1 MKTAHHPSVVPSL
14 GGLVLTGVVL
24 LSLAAASY
32 GASFLALGRLAV
44 PLSLGIAISK
54 ALIVL
59 FVFME
64 FGRLSSSAKL
74 AAGAA
79 LLMLLLLLGLM
90 VADVA
95 TRALPPLP
103 PPPLGSNRNASALA
117 PLVLANRAC
126 LRLEKSAGRSLR
138 ATSPRAATGQL
149 QT

>member
-1 MKTAHHPSVVPSL
+1 MKTAHHSSAGPSL
-14 GGLVLTGVVL
+14 GALVLAGAALLVL
-24 LSLAAASY
+24 AGASY
-32 GASFLALGRLAV
+32 GSSFLALGRLGLPVA
-44 PLSLGIAISK
+44 LGIAIGK

-74 AAGAA
+74 AAAAA

-103 PPPLGSNRNASALA
+103 PPPLGSKRSSAVLA
-117 PLVLANRAC
+117 PLVLANRPC
-126 LRLEKSAGRSLR
+126 LRLEKSAGRSLKV
-138 ATSPRAATGQL
+138 TFPRAATDPPR
-149 QT
+149 T